1 MATSFGALTFSKLK
15 RGKAMAHG
23 TKDEVDSVDEDDPRY
38 QWPKTSKAATMGG
51 MSKRTLEN
59 MVRKGEARYVY
70 DASGERHFDPEWLQE
85 QSGTVSDKELDNDL
99 TKETFELL
107 ARSNKDLQ
115 KFSSELLKLVP
126 SAQYRTNRLLRIENK
141 ALRAH
146 NEKLQAK
153 YLQAIEA
160 FESALTLSHER
171 ELQRM
176 QAQANEER
184 KSKGFDTL
192 MGQVPNLI
200 AQISFK
206 QAIDKFMGSFT
217 PDQYEVLFELMT
229 EEQKA
234 LFGTIMKQRT
244 VASKTSNGNGSHSTS
259 QEWSDDNNSEDKAS

>member
-1 MATSFGALTFSKLK
+1 
-15 RGKAMAHG
+15 MAHG
-23 TKDEVDSVDEDDPRY
+23 TKGDVESIDEDDPRY
-38 QWPKTSKAATMGG
+38 QWPKSSKAATMAGI
-51 MSKRTLEN
+51 SKRTLEN
-59 MVRKGEARYVY
+59 MVRKGEAKYVY
-70 DASGERHFDPEWLQE
+70 DQGGERHFDPAWLTE
-85 QSGTVSDKELDNDL
+85 QSGTISDKELDNDL

-115 KFSSELLKLVP
+115 RFSSELLKLVP

-141 ALRAH
+141 TLRAH
-146 NEKLQAK
+146 NEKLQGK

-176 QAQANEER
+176 QAQANEDR

-206 QAIDKFMGSFT
+206 QAIDKFMGSFS
-217 PDQYEVLFELMT
+217 PDQYSVLFELMT
-229 EEQKA
+229 DEQKA
-234 LFGTIMKQRT
+234 LFASIMGQKN
-244 VASKTSNGNGSHSTS
+244 AADKAAKAAASNGSNGASHST
-259 QEWSDDNNSEDKAS
+259 QEWSDDKQENES